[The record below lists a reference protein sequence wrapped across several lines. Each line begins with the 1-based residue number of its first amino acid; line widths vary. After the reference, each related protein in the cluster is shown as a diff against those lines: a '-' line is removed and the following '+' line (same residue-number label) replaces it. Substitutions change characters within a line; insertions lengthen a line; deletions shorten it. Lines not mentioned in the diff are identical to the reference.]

1 MCGIVAVFNKSTL
14 PVDPKLLDSMLDV
27 IVHRGPDDGRA
38 KCMDN
43 VGLGFRRL
51 SIIDLSTGMQPLT
64 NEDETIWLIFNGEI
78 YNYQEHTE
86 ALKAKGHVFRT
97 HTDSEVLIHLYEE
110 YGTDFLPRLRGMFAF
125 VIYDSVKKTFFGARD
140 YFGIKP
146 MYYTQTADSFVFG
159 SEIKSLLQ
167 SPSVKR
173 EVNPQAF
180 LNYLTFQYV
189 PEPDT
194 MFSGINKLPPASYF
208 VLDANGFSINK
219 YYQIAFAPDNSL
231 SLDDYAHQIRET
243 LEESILAHRMSD
255 VPRGAFLSGGIDS
268 TIICAMFKKYEDIHT
283 FSVGYHE
290 EQYSE
295 LSVAAQ
301 TAEILKTKHHE
312 YKITPTEYLDNLPRL
327 IWHQDEPVA
336 DPSAISVYFLARMAR
351 EYITVVLSGEG
362 ADELF
367 AGYNIYREPHDLK
380 VFDRIPTVLKPFLSG
395 MADLLPRGIKGKSF
409 IQRGCSPLEDRF
421 FGNAKIFTQK
431 EKYRVSTLP
440 KATIDSFGDARK
452 VTAPF
457 YKLAKGYDDE
467 TRMQFID
474 LNTWLPGNILMKAD
488 KMTMANSLELRVPFL
503 DIKVLELISRIPTQY
518 KIAEGT
524 TKYILRQAFKD
535 VVPEHVVSKKKLG
548 FPVPLR
554 QWLKNE
560 FFAWAYELIKSSP
573 TDAFIDKKEML
584 RMLIEHKNT
593 THDNSRQLW
602 TLLMFMLWHREY
614 GVA

>member
-1 MCGIVAVFNKSTL
+1 MCGIVAVFNKSQQA
-14 PVDPKLLDSMLDV
+14 VDPELLNKMLEV
-27 IVHRGPDDGRA
+27 IVHRGPDDGRS
-38 KCMDN
+38 KFIDN

-78 YNYQEHTE
+78 YNYLELTE
-86 ALKAKGHVFRT
+86 TLKAQGHVFKT
-97 HTDSEVLIHLYEE
+97 HTDSEVLIHLYEQH
-110 YGTDFLPRLRGMFAF
+110 GTEFLPMLRGMFSF
-125 VIYDSVKKTFFGARD
+125 ILYDSAKHQLIGARD

-146 MYYTQTADSFVFG
+146 MYYTQTNGAWIFG
-159 SEIKSLLQ
+159 SEIKSLLE
-167 SPSVKR
+167 SPAVQR

-194 MFSGINKLPPASYF
+194 MFAGIQKLPPATWFTLS
-208 VLDANGFSINK
+208 AKGFQTGK
-219 YYQIAFAPDNSL
+219 YYQIKFSPDPSL
-231 SLDDYAHQIRET
+231 PIEHYIKEIQGT

-268 TIICAMFKKYEDIHT
+268 TIICALFKKYEDIHT
-283 FSVGYHE
+283 FSVGYNE

-301 TAEILKTKHHE
+301 TAKILGTKHHE
-312 YKITPTEYLDNLPRL
+312 YIITAKEYLDKLPEL
-327 IWHQDEPVA
+327 VWHQDEPVA

-367 AGYNIYREPHDLK
+367 AGYNIYREPGDLK
-380 VFDRIPTVLKPFLSG
+380 MFDKIPETLKPYLKSAAGF
-395 MADLLPRGIKGKSF
+395 LPRGMKGKSF
-409 IQRGCSPLEDRF
+409 IQRGCSPLQDRF
-421 FGNAKIFTQK
+421 FGNAKIFLQP
-431 EKYRVSTLP
+431 EKYGISTLP
-440 KATIDSFGDARK
+440 RSIIDSLGDARK

-457 YKLAKGYDDE
+457 YSLAKDYDDE
-467 TRMQFID
+467 TAMQFID

-503 DIKVLELISRIPTQY
+503 DIKVLELISKIPTKY
-518 KIAEGT
+518 KIAGGT
-524 TKYILRQAFKD
+524 TKYVLREAFRD
-535 VVPEHVVSKKKLG
+535 IVPEHVVSKKKLG

-554 QWLKNE
+554 KWLKDE
-560 FFAWAYELIKSSP
+560 FFAWAYDLIKNSAS
-573 TDAFIDKKEML
+573 DSYINKKEVL
-584 RMLIEHKNT
+584 RLLIEHKNT
-593 THDNSRQLW
+593 SHDNSRQLW
-602 TLLMFMLWHREY
+602 TILMFMLWQREFK
-614 GVA
+614 VN